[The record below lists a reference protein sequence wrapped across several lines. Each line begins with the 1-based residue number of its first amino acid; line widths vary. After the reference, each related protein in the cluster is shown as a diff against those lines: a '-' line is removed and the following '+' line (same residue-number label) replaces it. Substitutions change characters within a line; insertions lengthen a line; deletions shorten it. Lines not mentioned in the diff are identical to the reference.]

1 VSTDE
6 PVALPSGSA
15 HPDVSIVIPNW
26 NGGDEL
32 ATCVESI
39 LTHTTGVEFEL
50 ILVDNGSTD
59 QSREAVTSFPARNP
73 RVTAVL
79 NDENLMFARACNQGY
94 AVARGRYLLIA
105 NNDIVLEDDAVAR
118 MAAYADRHPEIAV
131 VTPLFVGPDGEPQ
144 ELVRRLPNAAYVLAY
159 YHRLGRALD
168 RFVLGRRLR
177 DRYLYRDTIFDEV
190 STVEQPGA
198 SFSLIRREIIDRLGF
213 LFDET
218 YPLLFNDVD
227 LARRLHGAGAVGVV
241 VPDIRVVHLGGV
253 SSAKMDPEAYRGF
266 HFDALFRYFRS
277 HHPLQYGALCCAWP
291 LQWFVFRRRTRAARG
306 RRPGQAGA
314 GGLSTPPRAAEGPK
328 GNAG

>member
-1 VSTDE
+1 MITDE
-6 PVALPSGSA
+6 PGAPSSGSA

-59 QSREAVTSFPARNP
+59 QSREAVTSFTARDP

-94 AVARGRYLLIA
+94 AAARGRYLLIA

-118 MAAYADRHPEIAV
+118 MAAYADRHPDIAV
-131 VTPLFVGPDGEPQ
+131 VTPLFVGPDGERQ

-159 YHRLGRALD
+159 YHRFGRAVD

-177 DRYLYRDTIFDEV
+177 DLYLYRDTTFDEV
-190 STVEQPGA
+190 RPVEQPGA
-198 SFSLIRREIIDRLGF
+198 SFSLIRRKVVDRLGF
-213 LFDET
+213 LFDEA

-227 LARRLHGAGAVGVV
+227 LARRLNGAGAVGVV

-253 SSAKMDPEAYRGF
+253 SSAKMDPETYWEF
-266 HFDALFRYFRS
+266 HFDALFHYFRS
-277 HHPLQYGALCCAWP
+277 HHPLQYPVLSCAWP
-291 LQWFVFRRRTRAARG
+291 LQWLALHRRTRAARG
-306 RRPGQAGA
+306 RPPCQTGA
-314 GGLSTPPRAAEGPK
+314 VGLSAPPRAGAGPK
-328 GNAG
+328 GNSG